1 MGMESRLPRTPAGQT
16 KSKNSQIWKDFW
28 ETFLMEVL
36 LLVSSKNLNFYDEY
50 IDYIYIY
57 MHIIHLHHCTSYIVS
72 ISSDFGKGRGLESD
86 VFFFRDIFFRSF
98 MFFSG
103 MKISK

>member
-28 ETFLMEVL
+28 ETFLMEGL

-50 IDYIYIY
+50 IDYIYICTLY
-57 MHIIHLHHCTSYIVS
+57 IYIIVHHT
-72 ISSDFGKGRGLESD
+72 L
-86 VFFFRDIFFRSF
+86 
-98 MFFSG
+98 
-103 MKISK
+103 

>member
-86 VFFFRDIFFRSF
+86 VFF
-98 MFFSG
+98 
-103 MKISK
+103 

>member
-50 IDYIYIY
+50 IDYI
-57 MHIIHLHHCTSYIVS
+57 HLHHCTSYIVS

>member
-1 MGMESRLPRTPAGQT
+1 MMNILIT
-16 KSKNSQIWKDFW
+16 
-28 ETFLMEVL
+28 
-36 LLVSSKNLNFYDEY
+36 
-50 IDYIYIY
+50 YIY